1 LIRDCLV
8 RQITGTV
15 RWRDSI
21 GYMASQG
28 VTIFVEVGAGK
39 VLTGLVKR
47 IVEGVTLVNIGTPPD
62 IAAFSTRT

>member
-1 LIRDCLV
+1 
-8 RQITGTV
+8 
-15 RWRDSI
+15 
-21 GYMASQG
+21 
-28 VTIFVEVGAGK
+28 